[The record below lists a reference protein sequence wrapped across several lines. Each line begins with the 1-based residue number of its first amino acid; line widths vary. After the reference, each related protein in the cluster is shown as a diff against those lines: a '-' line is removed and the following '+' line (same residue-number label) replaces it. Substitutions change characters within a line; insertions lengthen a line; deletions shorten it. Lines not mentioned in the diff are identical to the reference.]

1 MSIFFSIFREENM
14 RKYLRKIKASHYV
27 ILTFIAVIYGCN
39 WMCTSVHP
47 PIRDDEGAAFAGS
60 ATCAS
65 CHKDI
70 YRTHTHTAHYLDS
83 RPASKKYIKGSFD
96 SGKNH
101 FVYNK
106 ETEVVLEQKD
116 QRFFQTSFI
125 NGNESQSHSF
135 DIVIG
140 SGRKGQ
146 TYLYWNNGNLFQL
159 PISYSTAMDSWCNS
173 PGYPADA
180 AIFNRRVPSYCL
192 ECHSTYAGTE
202 ERSMTDKGREDNA
215 DKGIE
220 KHSDAESEIEEHN
233 SSDKET
239 IFRKDQII
247 YGIDCE
253 KCHGPAAEHVAFQ
266 TDHPQE
272 RKGRYIINAKNLSR
286 QQRLDVCALCHS
298 GARVQLRPA
307 FSFKVGDTLNRFS
320 LAKFSSD
327 DAATLDV
334 HGNQYGL
341 LTSSKCFRLSQMDC
355 SSCHNVHVNEANGA
369 SLFSQRCMTCHN
381 ESTHITCSINQTP
394 GLLLSNNCIDCH
406 MPALPSQK
414 ILLALSNGSKTI
426 HNLVRTHRIAIYP
439 ESTKEYLQKIKDA
452 KATSSTKK

>member
-1 MSIFFSIFREENM
+1 
-14 RKYLRKIKASHYV
+14 
-27 ILTFIAVIYGCN
+27 
-39 WMCTSVHP
+39 MCTSVHP
-47 PIRDDEGAAFAGS
+47 PIRDDRGSAFAGS

-70 YRTHTHTAHYLDS
+70 YRSHISTAHYLDS
-83 RPASKKYIKGSFD
+83 RPGSKEYIKGSFD

-116 QRFFQTSFI
+116 HRFFQTSFT
-125 NGNESQSHSF
+125 NGHESQSHPF
-135 DIVIG
+135 DIVVG

-159 PISYSTAMDSWCNS
+159 PISYSTALDSWCNS

-192 ECHSTYAGTE
+192 ECHSTYAGIE
-202 ERSMTDKGREDNA
+202 ERNTA
-215 DKGIE
+215 DKGTE
-220 KHSDAESEIEEHN
+220 
-233 SSDKET
+233 DKED
-239 IFRKDQII
+239 IFNKDQII

-266 TDHPQE
+266 TAHPLE
-272 RKGRYIINAKNLSR
+272 KKGMYIINAKNLSR

-298 GARVQLRPA
+298 GARIQLRPA
-307 FSFKVGDTLNRFS
+307 FSFKVGDTLDKFS
-320 LAKFSSD
+320 LAKYNNE

-355 SSCHNVHVNEANGA
+355 SSCHNVHVNEANSAG
-369 SLFSQRCMTCHN
+369 LFSQRCMTCHN
-381 ESTHITCSINQTP
+381 ESSHITCSIMQTP
-394 GLLLSNNCIDCH
+394 GLILSNNCIDCH

-414 ILLALSNGSKTI
+414 ILLLSNSSRTI
-426 HNLVRTHRIAIYP
+426 HNLVHTHRVAIYP
-439 ESTKEYLQKIKDA
+439 ESTKEYLQKLKET
-452 KATSSTKK
+452 KAPALKEK